1 MTRVMTLAALTSLA
15 IMGSGA
21 ASGVAAP
28 PSHER
33 AAATPSKVLIV
44 ALTGANTNPGTVA
57 APLLTIQVAVSKLPN
72 GGTIELR
79 AGHYAQRVRLNGKH
93 GLTIRPYHHEAAVLD
108 GTSLTPPSGTSAMV
122 NISNSRDI
130 TISGLG
136 VTGYHS
142 STMGIVPIGIY
153 LHGHDNA
160 IHILG
165 NHVYK
170 LGNYNGTLGSFN
182 INAHGIAAY
191 GDDPH
196 GSIRNLVI
204 HGNTVDHLRTG
215 ASESVVVNGNVNH
228 FAITSN
234 HIFDNNNI
242 GIDAIGYEPT
252 LTGKYRYTN
261 ADRARNGVIAGNRID
276 RIRSRGNPS
285 YWDHGWCNCAD
296 GIYIDGGTHI
306 HVRHNHVTRS
316 DIGIEVAAE
325 NGKGTADFVTVTH
338 NHVTG
343 SLFTGLATGGYCN
356 DKPNCGGVK
365 TGTSHDNL
373 FEWNVLRGNNQLNDG
388 SPEVLIQYHTWR
400 DTFVHNTITATNK
413 AHVVYGTVPNADT
426 DGHPVGNLSDH
437 NHFRAIGVGAGNAEF
452 DWLGHTYI
460 GFAKYQAKTGQDAHS
475 RYVH

>member
-57 APLLTIQVAVSKLPN
+57 APLLTIQVAVSRLPH

-79 AGHYAQRVRLNGKH
+79 AGHYAQRILLDGKH
-93 GLTIRPYHHEAAVLD
+93 GLTIRPYHHEVAVLD

-122 NISNSRDI
+122 NISNSSDI

-153 LHGHDNA
+153 MHGHDNA

-437 NHFRAIGVGAGNAEF
+437 NHFRAIGVGAGKAEF

>member
-1 MTRVMTLAALTSLA
+1 MTRALALATLSTL
-15 IMGSGA
+15 
-21 ASGVAAP
+21 
-28 PSHER
+28 
-33 AAATPSKVLIV
+33 
-44 ALTGANTNPGTVA
+44 ALTGSVA
-57 APLLTIQVAVSKLPN
+57 ASAATASPTPEIVASHSKILVVATDGSNANAGTASAPLRTVQAAVSKLPN

-79 AGHYAQRVRLNGKH
+79 AGDYAQRVRLAGVHN
-93 GLTIRPYHHEAAVLD
+93 LTIRPYAHEAAVLD

-122 NISNSRDI
+122 NISNCTDV
-130 TISGLG
+130 TIADLAI
-136 VTGYHS
+136 TGYHTS
-142 STMGIVPIGIY
+142 VKGIVPIGIY
-153 LHGHDNA
+153 LHGHDTNV
-160 IHILG
+160 HIMG

-196 GSIRNLVI
+196 ASIHGLVI
-204 HGNTVDHLRTG
+204 HANTVDHLRTG

-228 FAITSN
+228 WAITGN
-234 HIFDNNNI
+234 HIYDNNNI

-252 LTGKYRYTN
+252 LTGKYRYTQ
-261 ADRARNGVIAGNRID
+261 ADRARNGVIAHNRIAH
-276 RIRSRGNPS
+276 IQSRGNPS

-296 GIYIDGGTHI
+296 GIYVDGGTHI
-306 HVRHNHVTRS
+306 QIHNNHVTTS

-325 NGKGTADFVTVTH
+325 NGRGSADFDSVTH
-338 NHVTG
+338 NHVSG

-365 TGTSHDNL
+365 TGTSHDNR
-373 FEWNVLRGNNQLNDG
+373 FAYNVLRGNNQLNDG

-413 AHVVYGTVPNADT
+413 AHVVYGTVPKADT
-426 DGHPVGNLSDH
+426 DGHPIGNRSDH
-437 NHFRAIGVGAGNAEF
+437 NRFRAVGVGAAKAEF

-460 GFAKYQAKTGQDAHS
+460 GFATYRTKTGQDAHS
-475 RYVH
+475 KYVH

>member
-1 MTRVMTLAALTSLA
+1 MAVAALTSLA
-15 IMGSGA
+15 ISG
-21 ASGVAAP
+21 SGVAYGVTAHQAHAREVTSNVLVVAP
-28 PSHER
+28 SG
-33 AAATPSKVLIV
+33 SD
-44 ALTGANTNPGTVA
+44 GNPGTLA
-57 APLLTIQVAVSKLPN
+57 EPLQSIQVAVTRLPH

-79 AGHYAQRVRLNGKH
+79 AGHYAQRIMLTGVH
-93 GLTIRPYHHEAAVLD
+93 GITIRPYNHEAAVLD
-108 GTSLTPPSGTSAMV
+108 GAGLTPPSGTSAMV
-122 NISNSRDI
+122 NISNSSDL
-130 TISGLG
+130 TISGLS
-136 VTGYHS
+136 VTGYRS

-160 IHILG
+160 IHILN

-191 GDDPH
+191 GDDPLA
-196 GSIRNLVI
+196 SIRNLVI

-228 FAITSN
+228 WAITGN
-234 HIFDNNNI
+234 HIFDNDNI
-242 GIDAIGYEPT
+242 GIDAIGYETT
-252 LTGKYRYTN
+252 LTGKYRYTM
-261 ADRARNGVIAGNRID
+261 ADRARHGVIANNRIAH
-276 RIRSRGNPS
+276 IQSRGNPS

-306 HVRHNHVTRS
+306 LIRHNHVTTS

-325 NGKGTADFVTVTH
+325 NGKGTADFVTTTH
-338 NHVTG
+338 NLVMG

-356 DKPNCGGVK
+356 DKPACGGVP
-365 TGTSHDNL
+365 TGTSHNNL
-373 FEWNVLRGNNQLNDG
+373 WEFNVLRGNNQLNDG

-400 DTFVHNTITATNK
+400 DTFLHNTITATNK

-426 DGHPVGNLSDH
+426 DGHPIGNVSDD
-437 NHFRAIGVGAGNAEF
+437 NTFRAVGVGAGKAEF

-460 GFAKYQAKTGQDAHS
+460 GFATYRQKTGQDAHS
-475 RYVH
+475 KYVH

>member
-1 MTRVMTLAALTSLA
+1 MTALAFAFTGTSA
-15 IMGSGA
+15 YGSA
-21 ASGVAAP
+21 HPAPSADATATAQSTVLVVAP
-28 PSHER
+28 D
-33 AAATPSKVLIV
+33 
-44 ALTGANTNPGTVA
+44 GDNTNPGTAA
-57 APLLTIQVAVSKLPN
+57 APLRTIQLAVSRLAH

-79 AGHYAQRVRLNGKH
+79 AGHYPQRVRLAGVH
-93 GLTIRPYHHEAAVLD
+93 GLTIRPYGNEAAVLD

-122 NISNSRDI
+122 NISNSSDI
-130 TISGLG
+130 SVSGLA
-136 VTGYHS
+136 VTGYH
-142 STMGIVPIGIY
+142 TTRMGIVPIGIY
-153 LHGHDNA
+153 LHGHDNG
-160 IHILG
+160 IHILD

-191 GDDPH
+191 GDNPH
-196 GSIRNLVI
+196 AAIRGLVI
-204 HGNTVDHLRTG
+204 RGNVVDHLRTG

-228 FAITSN
+228 WRITHN

-261 ADRARNGVIAGNRID
+261 ADRARNGVIANNRISH
-276 RIRSRGNPS
+276 IQSRGNPS

-306 HVRHNHVTRS
+306 HVRENHVTTS

-325 NGKGTADFVTVTH
+325 NGHGTADFVEVTH

-356 DKPNCGGVK
+356 DKPNCGGVR

-373 FEWNVLRGNNQLNDG
+373 FAYNVLRGNNQLNDG

-400 DTFVHNTITATNK
+400 DTFVHNTITATNR
-413 AHVVYGTVPNADT
+413 AHVVYGTVPHADN
-426 DGHPVGNLSDH
+426 DGHPIGNRSDH
-437 NHFRAIGVGAGNAEF
+437 NRFRAVGVGAGKAEF

-460 GFAKYQAKTGQDAHS
+460 GFAVYRSKTGEDAHS